1 DPRPDKRG
9 QLIETLLASA
19 DFPTHWSQDVIGPW
33 LGVSE
38 SRDSFDQAIAL
49 DLSQDVPLDQIL
61 DAICAGDA
69 PEFDKTFDQPYMKV
83 DRLVLAFTG
92 MTSQCARC
100 HDHKL
105 TSAADDPRFLQDDN
119 YGLYAFFAVNPGD
132 APKID
137 LSGKKFGKPVPPA
150 FVLDGYA
157 KAPKMLPTLNDPVGV
172 RRQTFARLLEG
183 SDAFARGT
191 AHRIWSEVA
200 SPLVDPNQF
209 LRSNL
214 DNMA

>member
-69 PEFDKTFDQPYMKV
+69 PQFDKTFDQVYMKV

-105 TSAADDPRFLQDDN
+105 TLPGDDPRLVQDDN
-119 YGLYAFFAVNPGD
+119 YSLYAFFANSKGD
-132 APKID
+132 ATKVD
-137 LSGKKFGKPVPPA
+137 LSGKPFGKPLEPG

-157 KAPKMLPTLNDPVGV
+157 KAPKNLPDLTAPV
-172 RRQTFARLLEG
+172 
-183 SDAFARGT
+183 
-191 AHRIWSEVA
+191 
-200 SPLVDPNQF
+200 
-209 LRSNL
+209 
-214 DNMA
+214 